1 MTNESIEVV
10 LRQLV
15 KAVELLLKEEARR
28 LNSGEVLDVYDEEN
42 SGAILTGDLLTM
54 ARELRQALEEA
65 K

>member
-1 MTNESIEVV
+1 MTNESIEVI

-28 LNSGEVLDVYDEEN
+28 LDSGEVLELYDDEV
-42 SGAILTGDLLTM
+42 SGTIHTGNLQTM
-54 ARELRQALEEA
+54 AKELRAALEEA

>member
-1 MTNESIEVV
+1 MTNERIEEV

-28 LNSGEVLDVYDEEN
+28 HNSEEELELYDDEV
-42 SGAILTGDLLTM
+42 SGTIHTGDLQTM
-54 ARELRQALEEA
+54 AKDLRAALDEA